1 MWMPPTSWVFWE
13 AQMNKRLLFCVE
25 TTRHADTDYAYIKE
39 TIRHYYEE
47 TRRIAY
53 RAVYMESKTRYNSR
67 AVREEIRRKSGSA
80 DTKVIYCIDTDDA
93 DVSQETKTMLNRIRQ
108 YCDTNKYEFIFFC
121 KDVEDVY
128 CGNSVTDS
136 QKIPAIKKFKS
147 SHAIEKMKTVN
158 LESEQARRHCSNIL
172 TILDQY
178 LTRRNG

>member
-1 MWMPPTSWVFWE
+1 
-13 AQMNKRLLFCVE
+13 MNKRLLFCVE
-25 TTRHADTDYAYIKE
+25 TTQQADTDYAYIKE

-47 TRRIAY
+47 TRKIVY

-93 DVSQETKTMLNRIRQ
+93 DVSQETKTLLDRIRQ
-108 YCDTNKYEFIFFC
+108 HCEANHYEFIFFC

-128 CGNSVTDS
+128 CGNSVSDS

-147 SHAIEKMKTVN
+147 SHAIEKMKTES
-158 LESEQARRHCSNIL
+158 LESKQFRSHCSNVL

-178 LTRRNG
+178 LARKN